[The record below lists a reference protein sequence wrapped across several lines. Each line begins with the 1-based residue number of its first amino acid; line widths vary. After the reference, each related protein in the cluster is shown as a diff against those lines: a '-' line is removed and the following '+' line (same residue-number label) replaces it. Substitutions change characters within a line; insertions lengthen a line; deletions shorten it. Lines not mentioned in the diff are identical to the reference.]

1 MLDVNFFSGEKK
13 ISEFMQQMNLYVYED
28 MLIKYSS
35 NLVYIGSLY
44 LTTGLLYGDLELKI
58 VKSMLAYGT

>member
-1 MLDVNFFSGEKK
+1 
-13 ISEFMQQMNLYVYED
+13 MQQKNVYIYED
-28 MLIKYSS
+28 MLIQYSS
-35 NLVYIGSLY
+35 NLVYIGSPY